1 MPNKY
6 MQYFVLFQNW
16 LLERCSLI
24 RTIAFPVPLFLLF
37 SASLSVLLSEF
48 FIDYSSEA
56 IAAVKSELGWS
67 LTQNRKHLGLYK
79 VSMARSGVHVEM
91 PNQSIIVLCLPP
103 GKTVSI
109 INIASKRIC
118 QLPLD
123 NFEGQ
128 MVRHLAFGKGKLM
141 SDVPILKT
149 GQFIQKN
156 IKADRY
162 EIDNQRYKKYLA
174 QAKESSFEPSLIT
187 EKLRLSALTDSPF
200 SAAGALMTKLYGLPK
215 LATIPLEMDYKDP
228 DGGSHL
234 VLDTLS
240 ISRKNVDR
248 LMILPAGLKKATID
262 EVLLDGNESAVDI
275 LKY

>member
-6 MQYFVLFQNW
+6 MQYFVPSQTW
-16 LLERCSLI
+16 LLERCSPILA
-24 RTIAFPVPLFLLF
+24 IAFPAPLLLLF
-37 SASLSVLLSEF
+37 TASLSLLLSELS
-48 FIDYSSEA
+48 IDYNSQA
-56 IAAVKSELGWS
+56 IAAAKSELGWS

-79 VSMARSGVHVEM
+79 VSMARTGVHVEM
-91 PNQSIIVLCLPP
+91 PNQSVIVLCLPP

-149 GQFIQKN
+149 GQFIKNN

-174 QAKESSFEPSLIT
+174 HAKESSFEPSLIT

-240 ISRKNVDR
+240 ISRKNVDK

-262 EVLLDGNESAVDI
+262 DVLLDGNESAVDI
-275 LKY
+275 LRY